1 MLIQMS
7 LMSLLY
13 WKNAGGNPMSKYVP
27 ENKYIITTLWP
38 GGMNNVRI
46 SFETSCALAYCTN
59 RILVV
64 PELCYIDHLR
74 SASGDNMHDLRMFFE
89 FDDLGIS
96 VMGLT
101 EFCNKEGISL
111 DELNDGSKCTV
122 YNTHN
127 FNTCHNYI
135 GIRSNDDDTAV
146 PKLKC
151 FLNRTEITLRE
162 DSKYVY
168 FNNCLLG
175 TFYSMIWNSNADAE
189 NWVKLYVC
197 KHVHY
202 KPHFVEAAMKI
213 VQWLKREHG
222 GAYHSMHVRRGDFMW
237 CGYKY
242 TCCTMDD
249 VMKHIEPH
257 APENACLYIATDSND
272 LNEFSVLKTKY
283 KVVTLQEAL
292 SHANANANE
301 DDDDGGGLVIDPA
314 CYGMI
319 EQIICAHGTKF
330 FSHPLSTFSNY
341 VYRLRGYMNIPD
353 MNCYQTT
360 TAEKTITTID
370 AEWACPSNV
379 WSKEFVDGFM
389 PSCAFSQMH
398 DECMNS

>member
-1 MLIQMS
+1 
-7 LMSLLY
+7 MSLLY

-111 DELNDGSKCTV
+111 DELNDGSNESCTV
-122 YNTHN
+122 YNIRN
-127 FNTCHNYI
+127 FDTCHNYI
-135 GIRSNDDDTAV
+135 GIRSNDDNDNDNANAA

-151 FLNRTEITLRE
+151 FSNRTEIKLRE

-175 TFYSMIWNSNADAE
+175 TFYSMIWDSNSND
-189 NWVKLYVC
+189 WVKMYVW

-202 KPHFVEAAMKI
+202 KPNFVEAAMKI
-213 VQWLKREHG
+213 VHWLKREHG

-242 TCCTMDD
+242 TCCTMED
-249 VMKHIEPH
+249 VVKHIEPH
-257 APENACLYIATDSND
+257 IVHPMNACLYIATDSDD
-272 LNEFSVLKTKY
+272 LSEFSVVATKY
-283 KVVTLQEAL
+283 RVVTLQDVL
-292 SHANANANE
+292 GHANE
-301 DDDDGGGLVIDPA
+301 DDDGGLVIDPVY
-314 CYGMI
+314 YGMI

-341 VYRLRGYMNIPD
+341 VHRLRGYMNIPD

-360 TAEKTITTID
+360 TAEKTIMTID

-398 DECMNS
+398 DECMNT